1 VSDEYGRARN
11 PDDLTEEAYARAADS
26 AGPEHTDVHR
36 IGSRLVEL
44 LQDVAVLLLNVTL
57 LGMGFV
63 FLYRVWREIFALGNL
78 QEGLSNII
86 PRGDHHRALPALCP
100 LPEVPPRESEPPGRG
115 GGFGDHPED
124 DPGGGG

>member
-57 LGMGFV
+57 LGLGFV
-63 FLYRVWREIFALGNL
+63 LLYKVWRESFALVEVGVSAIIQKMIL
-78 QEGLSNII
+78 VGVDKYTMQQLVGISLILVSLSVILWVDLHGSR
-86 PRGDHHRALPALCP
+86 PT
-100 LPEVPPRESEPPGRG
+100 
-115 GGFGDHPED
+115 
-124 DPGGGG
+124 